1 MRNLLATRALRRGDG
16 VVSMPESR
24 RNERLFGT
32 TGGGRTKSA
41 SMGIKLENLEKDYD
55 PRSDT
60 CLKAFV
66 PALSACVHCLLVSY
80 SQLRSQSP
88 LLVRQQPLDSEHD
101 LELVACQSMCSIYAF
116 IY

>member
-66 PALSACVHCLLVSY
+66 RLCALLATQSAASAPATA
-80 SQLRSQSP
+80 
-88 LLVRQQPLDSEHD
+88 
-101 LELVACQSMCSIYAF
+101 
-116 IY
+116 